1 MSNKRLHELYDEFEQ
16 VERTTDFEG
25 FLVDR
30 IAELEALNASY
41 NCDRERHHRVIDK
54 LETENQRLKDALVKA
69 NNNQMAAAQCASDF
83 KYGYEKRGKEIEEL
97 EAELETAKSAY
108 SDLLINSVQEVRAFE
123 ATLQAIRELP
133 DKWRKY
139 SFDNPEATEYIDS
152 ADCADELEALLP
164 EKK

>member
-83 KYGYEKRGKEIEEL
+83 KYGYEKRGKEI
-97 EAELETAKSAY
+97 AELEDTIKKVEAVGFEVHDSWGV
-108 SDLLINSVQEVRAFE
+108 SEEFNSGWIACRA
-123 ATLQAIRELP
+123 QVEL
-133 DKWRKY
+133 
-139 SFDNPEATEYIDS
+139 
-152 ADCADELEALLP
+152 ALLG
-164 EKK
+164 EAK